1 MKTSLRGHGRKGAL
15 SLLFCF
21 LMHFPCQGSAAPEPS
36 TGNSAEAEDVEFD
49 NSFLYVSDK
58 SAVDLSRFAR
68 SAAAMPGTYLT
79 AVYIN
84 NKTTGQY
91 HLRMVSRPDGSV
103 YACLDES
110 LLKKI
115 PFAANRIPPGLF
127 SDKTAPS
134 TCSDLKEKFPQAQ
147 VIYDSNE
154 QRLDINVPQIY
165 LARSARG
172 ATDPSLWD
180 SGIPALP
187 LGYTVSAWQ
196 SESQGERYRSAWGSL
211 NAGLNMGA
219 WYLRHNGNA
228 SWQEHQQVSYS
239 SLNTYVQR
247 DVPFLQ
253 GRILA
258 GQTATPGVIFDTLP
272 FTGVQLASD
281 DRMLPD
287 TLRGYAPEI
296 RGIARTTARVTVR
309 QNDRLIYDT
318 TVAPGEFL
326 INDLYPAGYG
336 SDLAVTIHESDG
348 TEQNFSV
355 PYSSIAQLLRPGNY
369 RYDLTAGKI
378 RSSSLRSHPALW
390 QASWQQGLSNDV
402 TGWGGLQLSDRYA
415 ALQLGAAI
423 GTEIGAFA
431 LDVTHSRDTAPLP
444 GSQHS
449 SGGESYRLSYSKII
463 EATHSNLSLS
473 AWRFSTEGYQ
483 DLLSTMQNRD
493 VFASGQLSAL
503 TWRARQRL
511 MLTAIQT
518 LPDDFGQFTFSGYQ
532 QDYWNRDGNTRQFQF
547 SYSNRFG
554 SLSWGLSANRTW
566 SATGIAEDNYLL
578 NFSFP
583 LGSSDRHS
591 VPQLR
596 VDLSRDGS
604 GRYAEQATVSG
615 TVGRDNPFSYG
626 VIAAKTGAGSSMG
639 SVTGSYRSPLTSVSS
654 SLSKGTGYQSG
665 TLSLSGT
672 VLAHAGGITL
682 TPYTSDTFALVEAS
696 GAEGARVSSYPG
708 IYINQAGF
716 AAVPYLDA
724 YQINEV
730 SIDPVGA
737 SSEVELENTTQ
748 QVVPR
753 AGAVVAVKYATHQG
767 TPLLIHSLSDGEP
780 VRFGAEISDSDGNPL
795 GSVGQGGQI
804 YVRVSA
810 MQGQLRVK
818 WAEGPGGYCTINYH
832 LRPAEK
838 NKYPRLQRFDSPCE
852 KPRTVASEHTQ

>member
-1 MKTSLRGHGRKGAL
+1 M
-15 SLLFCF
+15 LLFCF
-21 LMHFPCQGSAAPEPS
+21 LVHFSCPGPAATEQPS
-36 TGNSAEAEDVEFD
+36 VPPADAEDVEFD

-58 SAVDLSRFAR
+58 SSVDLSRFAK

-84 NKTTGQY
+84 NRTTGQY
-91 HLRMVSRPDGSV
+91 KIRMVARPDGSI
-103 YACLDES
+103 YACLDQS

-115 PFAANRIPPGLF
+115 PFAASRIPPGLF
-127 SDKTAPS
+127 SDENKPS
-134 TCSDLKEKFPQAQ
+134 ACSDLQKKFPQAQ

-165 LARSARG
+165 LTRTARG

-187 LGYTVSAWQ
+187 LGYTVSAWR
-196 SESQGERYRSAWGSL
+196 SESRGEVYQSAWGTL
-211 NAGLNMGA
+211 NAGLNLGS
-219 WYLRHNGNA
+219 WYLRHNGSA
-228 SWQEHQQVSYS
+228 SWQEHQQGSYS

-253 GRILA
+253 GRMLA
-258 GQTATPGVIFDTLP
+258 GQTSTPGEIFDTLP

-287 TLRGYAPEI
+287 ALRGYAPEI
-296 RGIARTTARVTVR
+296 RGIARTTARVSVR
-309 QNDRLIYDT
+309 QNDRLIYET
-318 TVAPGEFL
+318 TVSPGEFL

-336 SDLAVTIHESDG
+336 SDLAVTVHESDG

-355 PYSSIAQLLRPGNY
+355 PYSAIAQLLRPGNY
-369 RYDLTAGKI
+369 RYDFTAGKI

-390 QASWQQGLSNDV
+390 QASWQQGISNAV

-423 GTEIGAFA
+423 GTEVGAFA

-444 GSQHS
+444 GSQQA

-463 EATHSNLSLS
+463 EATNSNLSLS
-473 AWRFSTEGYQ
+473 AWRFSTKGYQ
-483 DLLSTMQNRD
+483 DLLSTLQDREA
-493 VFASGQLSAL
+493 FASDRFSAL
-503 TWRARQRL
+503 AWRARQRL

-518 LPDDFGQFTFSGYQ
+518 LPDGFGQFTFSGYQ
-532 QDYWNRDGNTRQFQF
+532 QDYWNRDGNTRQFQL

-554 SLSWGLSANRTW
+554 PLSWGLSANRTW
-566 SATGIAEDNYLL
+566 SSTGIAEDNYLL

-583 LGSSDRHS
+583 LGRSDTHS

-596 VDLSRDGS
+596 VDLTRDGS

-615 TVGRDNPFSYG
+615 SVGRDNPFSYG
-626 VIAAKTGAGSSMG
+626 VTAARTAAGSSMG
-639 SVTGSYRSPLTSVSS
+639 SVTGSYRSQLASISS

-672 VLAHAGGITL
+672 VLAHAGGLTL
-682 TPYTSDTFALVEAS
+682 TPYTSDTFALVEAR

-708 IYINQAGF
+708 IYVDHAGF

-753 AGAVVAVKYATHQG
+753 SGAVVAVKYATRQG
-767 TPLLIHSLSDGEP
+767 TPLLINALYDGEP
-780 VRFGAEISDSDGNPL
+780 VRFGAEISDSDGTPL
-795 GSVGQGGQI
+795 GSVGQAGQI
-804 YVRVSA
+804 YVRVSE

-818 WAEGPGGYCTINYH
+818 WGEGQDGYCTVNY
-832 LRPAEK
+832 LLQPAEK
-838 NKYPRLQRFDSPCE
+838 ARSPRLQRFDSPCE
-852 KPRTVASEHTQ
+852 KPGPAVR